1 MCCGVA
7 MEMRIE
13 DKIRFSS
20 EQEVETVRKL
30 RYIDHLARR
39 FKVGDRGCDD
49 NLVPTLV
56 AAAALEGNVFSEEEV
71 LRIVN
76 GGESAFSPKEEDFVR
91 GYYRALCEILAPEG
105 EMSFDESRI
114 VSLHTM
120 LFGGGSAGISS
131 RPRWGVAN
139 LLDGNRPTIFSRSRS
154 IVVSNEIRELV
165 EWVLVRLEA
174 KGVHPLVVI
183 AAFVYEFLA
192 IHPFREG
199 KGELSHLLSLLLL
212 RRGGYHWVVS
222 FAPVRLMPESRVAYH
237 RAIKHGM
244 QNRYTSQ
251 EDITE
256 WIVYWID
263 RVYDAA
269 RHVSSLSAPDLT
281 EQSPSRRSYLNMR
294 QRRILGFIEKNQPVK
309 VSDIV
314 AYLRKESVN
323 TVKKDLLRMREAG
336 YISTEGVLKGT
347 VYYRN

>member
-1 MCCGVA
+1 
-7 MEMRIE
+7 MRIE

-20 EQEVETVRKL
+20 QQQVDIQRKL

-39 FKVGDRGCDD
+39 FKVTDTVCKE
-49 NLVPTLV
+49 NVVPTL
-56 AAAALEGNVFSEEEV
+56 AAAVALEGNIFTEEDV
-71 LRIVN
+71 LRVID
-76 GGESAFSPKEEDFVR
+76 GRDTGFSSKEQSFIR
-91 GYYRALCEILAPEG
+91 GYYQALCEILTADG
-105 EMSFDESRI
+105 DAAFDESRI
-114 VSLHTM
+114 VSLHSL
-120 LFGGGSAGISS
+120 LFDGDGADSS
-131 RPRWGVAN
+131 PRRRWGVAN

-165 EWVLVRLEA
+165 EWVLVRPVA
-174 KGVHPLVVI
+174 DSIHPLVVI

-192 IHPFREG
+192 IHPFSEG

-212 RRGGYHWVVS
+212 RRSGYHWVTC
-222 FAPVRLMPESRVAYH
+222 FAPVRTMPDFRVEYH
-237 RAIKHGM
+237 RAIKHGL

-251 EDITE
+251 ENITE

-269 RHVSSLSAPDLT
+269 QYVSSLSAPELS

-309 VSDIV
+309 VGDIV
-314 AYLRKESVN
+314 AYLRKESIN

-336 YISTEGVLKGT
+336 YISTEGVLKGM